1 MKKTIIVLLLIV
13 LVGCEN
19 QSTPTQPVTAKVIRT
34 PDRPVT
40 NTTEAPTS
48 EKGLTTDLIE
58 QYEAKEAT
66 KKAKKQQ
73 KMIQLHVV
81 PNTDAEYQKLQAQT
95 WDNIVIAKVNINQ
108 QKVSTVRTWIDHY
121 RNGQFKEQML
131 YNNFAIPDGEK
142 EMSISSYS
150 KREDNRHETV
160 VIMIQVGLNS
170 TSLEYT
176 YLPVHASTSMSST
189 LLDQRSIPINT
200 TVDLSMRVNN
210 DGQHT
215 MTSSNLAETIKNNKE
230 VFVLRAKWV
239 GLSK

>member
-1 MKKTIIVLLLIV
+1 M
-13 LVGCEN
+13 GCEN
-19 QSTPTQPVTAKVIRT
+19 QSSATQPITAKVIRT

-40 NTTEAPTS
+40 DTTDTEQPAS

-66 KKAKKQQ
+66 QKAKKQQ

-81 PNTDAEYQKLQAQT
+81 PNTDAEYQKLQAQA
-95 WDNIVIAKVNINQ
+95 WENIVIAKVNINQ

-121 RNGQFKEQML
+121 RNGHLREQML
-131 YNNFAIPDGEK
+131 YNNFAIPTGEK

-150 KREDNRHETV
+150 KREDDRQETV
-160 VIMIQVGLNS
+160 VIMIQVGLSS

-176 YLPVHASTSMSST
+176 YVPVHASTSMSST
-189 LLDQRSIPINT
+189 MLDQRSISVNK

-210 DGQHT
+210 DGEHT